1 MKIVQPRVK
10 VTDGNV
16 TLYEDIVLGEAKT
29 DEKPKTSLE
38 HICQTS
44 YCPPCSGE
52 DPTRVEVFGEKI
64 TSFSSTDMNDL
75 YMEIPAKAKRRES
88 FMSSLFINV
97 ASFLDV

>member
-1 MKIVQPRVK
+1 MKVN
-10 VTDGNV
+10 DADV
-16 TLYEDIVLGEAKT
+16 TLYEDIVLEEAKRE
-29 DEKPKTSLE
+29 EKPETEIVTTNE
-38 HICQTS
+38 HFCQTS

-52 DPTRVEVFGEKI
+52 DQTTVEDFGEKM
-64 TSFSSTDMNDL
+64 TSFPSTKEDMDDI